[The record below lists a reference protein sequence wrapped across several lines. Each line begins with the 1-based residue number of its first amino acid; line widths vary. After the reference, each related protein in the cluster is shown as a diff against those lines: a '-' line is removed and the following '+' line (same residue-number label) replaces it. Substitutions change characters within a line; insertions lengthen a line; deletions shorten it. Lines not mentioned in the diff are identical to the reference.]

1 MEMSIIKSLMNKDFY
16 DAHRGQRCPDELF
29 PKDLRKIKATL
40 DVAMQKYKQDITVE
54 ELEGLF
60 ITANPSITTAQR
72 TAYRGLFSKL
82 NEVKALNK
90 DIASE
95 ILSKL
100 FQQHIGEM
108 VANIGFDY
116 VNGTGTSLEPLR
128 RILDQH
134 RDDFL
139 PETKI
144 EWDSLD
150 VDHIIRMNDLETRW
164 AFNIPTL
171 ALRVEGVNAGHL
183 IMIGARSNTGKTSFH
198 ANMIAGV
205 NGFASQGAK
214 CIVLCNEEA
223 THRVAAR
230 YLCAATGMNEH
241 QIAKDPKETKRRF
254 KGIKENIFMKD
265 VTGKDMHYVESIIK
279 TYKPDVVVLDMGD
292 KFANSNSFTSQH
304 ESLKSCAIHCRII
317 AKEYK
322 CAMFYMSQLSAEAE
336 GKIIL
341 NQSMMEGSKTGKAS
355 ECDLMI
361 LISKNPPVEGQNE
374 EDDQRHLNIAKNKL
388 TGWHGYVTCRLDNM
402 LGRYDV

>member
-279 TYKPDVVVLDMGD
+279 TYKTDVVVLDMGD